1 MEKRVL
7 KEILVWRNQDKIFL
21 RRKPSFNLSREMGKA
36 A

>member
-1 MEKRVL
+1 MEKRAL
-7 KEILVWRNQDKIFL
+7 REILVWRNQDKIFL